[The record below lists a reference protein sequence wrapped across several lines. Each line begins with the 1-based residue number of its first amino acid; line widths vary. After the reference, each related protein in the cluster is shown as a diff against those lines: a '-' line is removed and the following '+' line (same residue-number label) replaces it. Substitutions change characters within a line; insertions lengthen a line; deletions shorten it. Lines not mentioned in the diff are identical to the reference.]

1 MAGELDAISLRHP
14 LAASGGGSGD
24 SLVADLSADGQ
35 RIVFLSTAPNLVPDL
50 STGGI
55 FNVYVRDQAAAVTRL
70 VSVNREGTGGGS
82 GHSTGARISADGR
95 YVVFESAAH
104 DLVTSDGNDASDIFR
119 HDLETGHTELIS
131 VNLAGVSGN
140 GASWWP
146 VMTPDGTRIAFV
158 SAANDLVPGDNNGIP
173 DVFVRDLTEP
183 STSLVSVGA
192 TPGTH
197 PFAGC
202 EAPQITPDGRYV
214 AFVAYADDVL
224 AGIKAGQ
231 GTVFVRDRTTE
242 TTFWVAANLT
252 ELTGVSLAQARAY
265 NPVLSDDGR
274 VVAYKAQSGASGQ
287 GWLLRHQLDSGVT
300 EVVASDAVVEGAPV
314 EDLSGPSMKS
324 DGGALVYAARDAA
337 TAPSQIF
344 HWDAATGVTT
354 LVSVNV
360 AGTGPANGISD
371 TPRISAD
378 GRYVTFLSHATDLVD
393 LAVPGS
399 SQWYERDLVNGTTR
413 LLSLNAGG
421 EAALSDLVL
430 PGLSADGGQAVVD
443 ASDDRYV
450 AGDGNH
456 CFDVFGT
463 GLAFSGWDLLSA
475 VFPGGESATGSGA
488 SGLDGA
494 SLSADGRYVVF
505 TSLATDLVPN
515 DHNRSSDVFVRD
527 LHTGQ
532 TLLVS
537 VNRDGT
543 GSGNGPSTA
552 PAISAN
558 GRFVAFESSASDLV
572 PGDQNGRPDVFIR
585 DLELGQ
591 TWLISVNLGGTASGT
606 RGATSP
612 AISADGSAVAFLSDS
627 PDLIAGEAPR
637 AGRPRVFVRDRVEG
651 VTRPAGIDREEWNS
665 VWGCDELLLAA
676 DGQSVIFRW
685 LNSPARLLRT
695 DLVTGVTERVDASM
709 AGASDSPRPISTS
722 ATLSADARYVT
733 FVSGHPFLV
742 PDDRNLKDDV
752 FLRDLLTG
760 QTRLITMNTNG
771 VSGNGHATEAVIS
784 ADGRWVAFVSQ
795 AGDLV
800 PNDPLRHPDAPVL
813 GQPWPIDSDVFLH
826 ELETGMTLLV
836 SRSAREDRSAND
848 RSDQVAISGDGR
860 WVAYR
865 SLATDLVAGDDKA
878 GKDIFVYDRFTGLNT
893 LASVSARR
901 QGPGDRSSHQPR
913 LSSEGGVLV
922 FKSSADDFIPFDY
935 NHAAD
940 LFWRS
945 VDAPGRMTSLVARVD
960 LTGTGA
966 PTLSWRAAP
975 EAVVRVEYRDRLTEG
990 SWQPL
995 PATAQ
1000 FESGWMRLIDP
1011 LPVAAT
1017 ERYYRI
1023 VLANP

>member
-1 MAGELDAISLRHP
+1 M
-14 LAASGGGSGD
+14 
-24 SLVADLSADGQ
+24 
-35 RIVFLSTAPNLVPDL
+35 
-50 STGGI
+50 
-55 FNVYVRDQAAAVTRL
+55 
-70 VSVNREGTGGGS
+70 
-82 GHSTGARISADGR
+82 
-95 YVVFESAAH
+95 
-104 DLVTSDGNDASDIFR
+104 
-119 HDLETGHTELIS
+119 
-131 VNLAGVSGN
+131 
-140 GASWWP
+140 
-146 VMTPDGTRIAFV
+146 
-158 SAANDLVPGDNNGIP
+158 
-173 DVFVRDLTEP
+173 
-183 STSLVSVGA
+183 
-192 TPGTH
+192 
-197 PFAGC
+197 
-202 EAPQITPDGRYV
+202 
-214 AFVAYADDVL
+214 
-224 AGIKAGQ
+224 
-231 GTVFVRDRTTE
+231 
-242 TTFWVAANLT
+242 
-252 ELTGVSLAQARAY
+252 
-265 NPVLSDDGR
+265 
-274 VVAYKAQSGASGQ
+274 
-287 GWLLRHQLDSGVT
+287 
-300 EVVASDAVVEGAPV
+300 
-314 EDLSGPSMKS
+314 
-324 DGGALVYAARDAA
+324 
-337 TAPSQIF
+337 
-344 HWDAATGVTT
+344 
-354 LVSVNV
+354 
-360 AGTGPANGISD
+360 
-371 TPRISAD
+371 
-378 GRYVTFLSHATDLVD
+378 
-393 LAVPGS
+393 
-399 SQWYERDLVNGTTR
+399 NGTTR
-413 LLSLNAGG
+413 LLSLNTDG

-456 CFDVFGT
+456 GFDVFGT
-463 GLAFSGWDLLSA
+463 GVAFSGWDLLSA

-591 TWLISVNLGGTASGT
+591 TWLISVNLGGTASAT

-612 AISADGSAVAFLSDS
+612 AISADGWAVAFLSDS

-685 LNSPARLLRT
+685 LNWPARLLRT
-695 DLVTGVTERVDASM
+695 
-709 AGASDSPRPISTS
+709 
-722 ATLSADARYVT
+722 
-733 FVSGHPFLV
+733 
-742 PDDRNLKDDV
+742 
-752 FLRDLLTG
+752 
-760 QTRLITMNTNG
+760 
-771 VSGNGHATEAVIS
+771 
-784 ADGRWVAFVSQ
+784 
-795 AGDLV
+795 DLV

-836 SRSAREDRSAND
+836 SRSAREDRSANH

-865 SLATDLVAGDDKA
+865 SLATDLVAGDDNA

-893 LASVSARR
+893 LASVSSRR
-901 QGPGDRSSHQPR
+901 QGPGNRSSHQPR
-913 LSSEGGVLV
+913 LSLEGGVLV

-966 PTLSWRAAP
+966 PTLSWRAVP
-975 EAVVRVEYRDRLTEG
+975 EAVVRVEYRDRLNEG

-1023 VLANP
+1023 VLVNP